1 MQKQINLL
9 NLHIAKKNTYDKL
22 GLARTN
28 SYEVQVSQNKDKG
41 QMPIFL
47 RWKLNE
53 TNRKG
58 AVYEYRDNRWA

>member
-28 SYEVQVSQNKDKG
+28 SYEVQVSQNKDKRADAY
-41 QMPIFL
+41 FFK
-47 RWKLNE
+47 REVK
-53 TNRKG
+53 
-58 AVYEYRDNRWA
+58 RD